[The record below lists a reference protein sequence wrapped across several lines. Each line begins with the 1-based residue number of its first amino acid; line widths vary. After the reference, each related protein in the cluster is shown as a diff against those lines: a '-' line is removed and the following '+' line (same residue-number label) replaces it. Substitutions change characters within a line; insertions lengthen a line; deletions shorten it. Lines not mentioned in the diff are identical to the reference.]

1 MRSQRASS
9 KLAAA
14 GLKDEAAAGEQ
25 PVAAAAL
32 GDNAASITDVAV
44 RMSAV
49 QSEMDKLKAR
59 HRCSDPVIIDQSM
72 LVFLPVLCSAR
83 TLA

>member
-9 KLAAA
+9 KLEAA
-14 GLKDEAAAGEQ
+14 GLKDEAAAVEQ

-32 GDNAASITDVAV
+32 GDNAASITDVAF

-59 HRCSDPVIIDQSM
+59 HRCSDPVIIHQNM